1 MKLGNSAY
9 LIIPEEHHNYLEDTQ
24 IRITEII
31 LKGCNSRI
39 KIQEAGT
46 CHGQN
51 NRKAKKSLHYIDTY

>member
-9 LIIPEEHHNYLEDTQ
+9 LIIPEEHHNYFEDTQ

-31 LKGCNSRI
+31 LKGCNSKI

-46 CHGQN
+46 WAN
-51 NRKAKKSLHYIDTY
+51 NMSWAK